1 MTKVN
6 TLNTNYINTL
16 IYLASV
22 MDTLLRKR
30 KVMPRSTSIIIKMI
44 RKSRTFHSNSLF
56 EHINNYQSEIE
67 IKNTLTKL
75 PAFK

>member
-1 MTKVN
+1 
-6 TLNTNYINTL
+6 
-16 IYLASV
+16 

-67 IKNTLTKL
+67 NKPPRSRAVEVLFEK
-75 PAFK
+75 